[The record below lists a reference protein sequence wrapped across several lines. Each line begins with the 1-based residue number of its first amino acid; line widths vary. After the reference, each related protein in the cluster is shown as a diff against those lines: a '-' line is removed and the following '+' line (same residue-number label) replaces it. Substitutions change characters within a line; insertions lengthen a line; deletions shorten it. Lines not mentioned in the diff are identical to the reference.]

1 MENKIEINGKQVVRS
16 SVEMEEVHLWDAPDF
31 ADAFAS
37 KAEFADGTSLTE
49 AELETLTEKHGN
61 ELAHASLY

>member
-16 SVEMEEVHLWDAPDF
+16 SVVMENVDLRDLPDF
-31 ADAFAS
+31 CDAYAS
-37 KAEFADGTSLTE
+37 EAEFADGTSLTE

-61 ELAHASLY
+61 ELAHASLF

>member
-16 SVEMEEVHLWDAPDF
+16 SVVMENVDTRDYPDF
-31 ADAFAS
+31 CDAYAS
-37 KAEFADGTSLTE
+37 EAEFADGTSLTQ

-61 ELAHASLY
+61 ELAHASIF